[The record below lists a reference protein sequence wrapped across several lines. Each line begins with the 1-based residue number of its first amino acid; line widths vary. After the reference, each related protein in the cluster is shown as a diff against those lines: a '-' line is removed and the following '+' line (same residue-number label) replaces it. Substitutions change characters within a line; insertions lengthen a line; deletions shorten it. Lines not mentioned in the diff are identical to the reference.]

1 MCTNGSSPD
10 EIIKSQGLE
19 QISDDGAIEEII
31 LTVIN
36 ENPTQVE
43 AYLAGKDKLFGFFV
57 GQVMK
62 LTEGKANPK
71 AVNSILKDKLK

>member
-1 MCTNGSSPD
+1 MT
-10 EIIKSQGLE
+10 I
-19 QISDDGAIEEII
+19 
-31 LTVIN
+31 IN
-36 ENPTQVE
+36 ENPSQVE
-43 AYLAGKDKLFGFFV
+43 AYLSGKDKLFGFFV

>member
-1 MCTNGSSPD
+1 MM
-10 EIIKSQGLE
+10 K
-19 QISDDGAIEEII
+19 AIEEII

-36 ENPTQVE
+36 ENPGQVE

-62 LTEGKANPK
+62 LTEGKANP
-71 AVNSILKDKLK
+71 